1 MRKPF
6 HSPVYPDLTLPGFL
20 QHLAGTI
27 IFLGISAGEIFYSPS
42 YSTAVNNTGDL
53 GSTRP
58 LNGVIYQ
65 PSALIFS
72 MSTLI
77 GSKTILDVSS
87 G

>member
-6 HSPVYPDLTLPGFL
+6 HSPVYPDLTLPGLL
-20 QHLAGTI
+20 QYLAGAI
-27 IFLGISAGEIFYSPS
+27 IFLGISAGEIFYPPG
-42 YSTAVNNTGDL
+42 YSTAVNYTGDL

-58 LNGVIYQ
+58 PNDVIYQ
-65 PSALIFS
+65 PSALIFG

-77 GSKTILDVSS
+77 SSKTILDVST